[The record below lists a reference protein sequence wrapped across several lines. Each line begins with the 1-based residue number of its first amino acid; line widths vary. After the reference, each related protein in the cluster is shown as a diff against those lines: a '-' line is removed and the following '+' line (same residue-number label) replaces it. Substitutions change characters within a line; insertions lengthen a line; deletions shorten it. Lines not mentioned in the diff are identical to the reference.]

1 MHKHMQYRRL
11 GRTDLMVSAVGL
23 GAIAGAGGA
32 EGTTRIINQAIDLG
46 TNFIDTS
53 RQYAHSEE
61 RIGPVLEQRREDV
74 YVCTKTHERD
84 KQAAARQIQESLE
97 LLLVDTIDIY
107 MLHDVSGDKTYEK
120 VRSPGGALQ
129 ALKEAR
135 EAGKIAHIGIST
147 HDLNT
152 AKRAIRSGEFEV
164 LEIPFSAVE
173 NSEQHFEAI
182 ELANKLDIG
191 IVAMK
196 PLSGGNLSNAE
207 LALRYVLQHDISTAI
222 PGARKPEEARQN
234 SMVGWE
240 PRPLA
245 EEEQRVLFEE
255 ARALGE
261 TFCRRCGYCMP
272 CTVDIDI
279 PGTFILDNQARA
291 AIARGE
297 ARVLDVVRKGYAM
310 VPVKADQCLQDGVC
324 EARCP
329 YHLPIAEMM
338 KAARE
343 RLMPSASR
351 CEAREHP
358 TA

>member
-1 MHKHMQYRRL
+1 VHRHMQYRRL
-11 GRTDLMVSAVGL
+11 GRTGLTVSAVGL

-32 EGTTRIINQAIDLG
+32 EVTMTIMNEALDLG
-46 TNFIDTS
+46 INFVDTS

-61 RIGPVLEQRREDV
+61 RIGAVLKQRRGDL

-84 KQAAARQIQESLE
+84 KEAAARQIRESLE

-120 VRSPGGALQ
+120 VCSPGGALE

-135 EAGKIAHIGIST
+135 QTGKIAHVGMSS

-152 AKRAIRSGEFEV
+152 AIMAMRSGEFEV
-164 LEIPFSAVE
+164 LEIPFSAIE
-173 NSEQHFEAI
+173 NSEQHFEVI

-207 LALRYVLQHDISTAI
+207 LALRYVLQYDISTAI
-222 PGARKPEEARQN
+222 PGARKPEEVRQN
-234 SMVGWE
+234 AMVGWD
-240 PRPLA
+240 PRPLI
-245 EEEQRVLFEE
+245 EDEKRVLFEE

-272 CTVDIDI
+272 CTVGIDI
-279 PGTFILDNQARA
+279 PGTFILDSQARA
-291 AIARGE
+291 AVARGE
-297 ARVLDVVRKGYAM
+297 ARILEIVRKGYGM

-324 EARCP
+324 EERCP

-338 KAARE
+338 RAAQE
-343 RLMPSASR
+343 RLMPSTSKH
-351 CEAREHP
+351 EA
-358 TA
+358 